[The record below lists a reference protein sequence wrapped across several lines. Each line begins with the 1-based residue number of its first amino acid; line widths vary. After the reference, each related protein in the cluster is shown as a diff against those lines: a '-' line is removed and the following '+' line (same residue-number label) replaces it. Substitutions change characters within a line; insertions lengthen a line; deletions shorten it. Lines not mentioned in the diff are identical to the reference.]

1 MLSHIGEFLIFV
13 LMCIYT
19 TIPAIGANV
28 APVLCKDL
36 PILRYPMDFGL
47 TFKGERVLGDHKTF
61 RGLFCGI
68 MFSVAFIYI
77 QYAIFRLTGFD
88 WTLYGFENVDLIYG
102 DHQVSLLLLGFLMG
116 LGVITGDAVKSLF
129 KRRLHIPSGH
139 SFIPWDQVDGALG
152 GLVFGWFAWHYDLSY
167 ALVILFATF
176 FLHISIRHFAFY
188 IGVCD
193 SRW

>member
-1 MLSHIGEFLIFV
+1 MITEISSFWIFV
-13 LMCIYT
+13 LQCIWT

-28 APVLCKDL
+28 APVLCKNL

-47 TFKGERVLGDHKTF
+47 TFKGERILGDHKTF
-61 RGLFCGI
+61 RGLFCG
-68 MFSVAFIYI
+68 VAFSIGLIYI
-77 QYAIFRLTGFD
+77 QYLIYRLTGLD
-88 WTLYGFENVDLIYG
+88 WTLYRYDNTALIAETG
-102 DHQVSLLLLGFLMG
+102 KVSLLLLGFLMG
-116 LGVITGDAVKSLF
+116 LGVIMGDAVKSFF
-129 KRRLHIPSGH
+129 KRRFHIPSGH
-139 SFIPWDQVDGALG
+139 SFIPWDQIDGALG

>member
-88 WTLYGFENVDLIYG
+88 WTLYGFENVDLIYVPYSAKVG
-102 DHQVSLLLLGFLMG
+102 VSNTHTHLRNL
-116 LGVITGDAVKSLF
+116 D
-129 KRRLHIPSGH
+129 
-139 SFIPWDQVDGALG
+139 
-152 GLVFGWFAWHYDLSY
+152 
-167 ALVILFATF
+167 
-176 FLHISIRHFAFY
+176 
-188 IGVCD
+188 
-193 SRW
+193 